1 MESIGKDL
9 AKEFQSLNVQRKD
22 SKGSIKPGKVRA
34 AIQAMQSNDPG
45 LPPRKPVF
53 KEPISSGASIPC
65 AITPSTSGFM
75 TSAKFTGH
83 RRTGSA
89 PGAGAIIKKPPPPL
103 PPKTPATK
111 NNSNGMPDVVMN
123 TIRLENESG
132 TLEEQLR
139 CFEIT

>member
-1 MESIGKDL
+1 MESLGKDL
-9 AKEFQSLNVQRKD
+9 ANEFQSLKVERKD

-65 AITPSTSGFM
+65 AITPSTSGFL
-75 TSAKFTGH
+75 TSAKFLGH

-89 PGAGAIIKKPPPPL
+89 PGAGAINKKPPPPPPPI

-123 TIRLENESG
+123 TIPVEKESV

-139 CFEIT
+139 